1 MILAIK
7 KKRKIELLIKKVV
20 LISLLFILFVVGFG
34 FYNKLLLKNEELK
47 AQEEQEILLQLQ
59 KERLEKQ
66 KAEIEFIILEESS
79 RVVDLIGQ
87 KYIDDIKVYKNKLVY
102 ILKPNTNIDAI
113 TIRYGSFALV
123 KRSFKEIV
131 VVIDLEN
138 ILKGK
143 IK

>member
-20 LISLLFILFVVGFG
+20 LISLLFILFSVGFG

-47 AQEEQEILLQLQ
+47 AQEEQEILLQLE

>member
-1 MILAIK
+1 
-7 KKRKIELLIKKVV
+7 
-20 LISLLFILFVVGFG
+20 
-34 FYNKLLLKNEELK
+34 
-47 AQEEQEILLQLQ
+47 
-59 KERLEKQ
+59 
-66 KAEIEFIILEESS
+66 
-79 RVVDLIGQ
+79 
-87 KYIDDIKVYKNKLVY
+87 VY

>member
-20 LISLLFILFVVGFG
+20 LISLLFILFSVGFG

-47 AQEEQEILLQLQ
+47 AQEEQEILLQLE

-123 KRSFKEIV
+123 KRSFKEII

>member
-20 LISLLFILFVVGFG
+20 LISLLFILFAVGFG

-87 KYIDDIKVYKNKLVY
+87 KYIDDIKVYKNKLIY